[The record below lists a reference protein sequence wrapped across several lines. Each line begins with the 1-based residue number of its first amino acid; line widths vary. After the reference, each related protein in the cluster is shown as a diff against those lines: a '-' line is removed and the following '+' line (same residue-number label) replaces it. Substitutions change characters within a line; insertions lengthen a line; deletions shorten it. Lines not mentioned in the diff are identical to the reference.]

1 MRPERTQSQYVE
13 DLQSRERRPEGDA
26 SRTFEH
32 HRGDELRSRNS
43 GGTGQSP
50 GGGQQPIQQMSPPS
64 SRPKHSPRQIYDNY
78 GSLPLQTVPG
88 RSLEMIP
95 GDKGPTLRSSSHDIA
110 VQEQGPRKDPSVRRS
125 KSPNGSDASVDRD
138 AMGDV
143 DSWGL
148 RVGLL
153 GTSSSASF
161 MEQIHTA
168 VDGRETLDGEHGTKG
183 ARSSHVSTRTL
194 RRTPARKTNSHSADY
209 VLPPRK
215 TADRLMTIHW
225 NYSHVIFPWL
235 DRLQIMKCYEGL
247 WTGNEDPDPYMDTQV
262 FYGILN
268 TIFAI
273 SYKLD
278 PEVQPDEQEE
288 LSAVYFAR
296 AQKLLSFN
304 ILSIGLFEL
313 IPALLLTGQYLQS
326 TNMPR
331 ECFQSIGLAIWIAQ
345 DMGLHLPDTSSSIE
359 GQHERE
365 MARRVWYG
373 CILMDRVAS
382 MTFGRPARISQ
393 ETVMLAPPPI
403 AMDDEYFN
411 ELGTGIQPAGEP
423 SRLDFFL
430 QYCGLH
436 NILGDILEAF
446 YTLPASANNHSMFEY
461 VRFNNSP
468 VTQDVNRLLQF
479 DKAMNGW
486 RDNLE
491 PHLQVSFEYRDV
503 TDALVFKR
511 QAIILYAR
519 FLHIRI
525 LLFRPL
531 FSEASRSIR
540 SRLDDGTSSP
550 APLLGESI
558 TAHCL
563 VSCSKAAQQL
573 IELVANHTRPNGN
586 QLLLPPWWHIISYV
600 YIAAT
605 VVIAAHLFP
614 AVTEKVPISAL
625 TAAKQRAFN
634 VLQHYADSRKPA
646 QRCRSALEALYDK
659 VILPRTR
666 AQSPNGNFNQ
676 HFEPNDQYANSGIA
690 LSADSNQDA
699 GFADLFDATDM
710 LWLNS
715 TSFDPD
721 YNFGL

>member
-13 DLQSRERRPEGDA
+13 DPQSRERRSDGDA
-26 SRTFEH
+26 SKSFEH
-32 HRGDELRSRNS
+32 PRGDELRSWNS
-43 GGTGQSP
+43 GVTGQSP
-50 GGGQQPIQQMSPPS
+50 GGVQQPIQQISPPS
-64 SRPKHSPRQIYDNY
+64 SRTKHSPHQIYDDY
-78 GSLPLQTVPG
+78 GSLPLQTVPSQ
-88 RSLEMIP
+88 SLEMMP
-95 GDKGPTLRSSSHDIA
+95 GDKGSTLRSSSLDIA
-110 VQEQGPRKDPSVRRS
+110 VQEQGLRKAPSVRRS
-125 KSPNGSDASVDRD
+125 KSPNESVASIDRD

-161 MEQIHTA
+161 MKQIQTA
-168 VDGRETLDGEHGTKG
+168 VDGRETLDGGHGTKG

-194 RRTPARKTNSHSADY
+194 RRTPVRKITSHSADY

-235 DRLQIMKCYEGL
+235 DRLQIMKCYEDL

-278 PEVQPDEQEE
+278 PEVQPNEQEE
-288 LSAVYFAR
+288 LSVVYFAR

-313 IPALLLTGQYLQS
+313 IPALLTGQYLQS

-345 DMGLHLPDTSSSIE
+345 DMGLHLPDTTSSVE

-382 MTFGRPARISQ
+382 MTFGRPTRISQ
-393 ETVMLAPPPI
+393 ETATLAPPPT

-436 NILGDILEAF
+436 NILGDILETF
-446 YTLPASANNHSMFEY
+446 YTLPASANNHSKFEY
-461 VRFNNSP
+461 VRLENSP
-468 VTQDVNRLLQF
+468 VTQDVNKLLEF
-479 DKAMNGW
+479 DKALNEW

-491 PHLQVSFEYRDV
+491 PHLEVSSEYRDV

-525 LLFRPL
+525 LLFRPFL
-531 FSEASRSIR
+531 SEASRSIR
-540 SRLDDGTSSP
+540 CHLDDGISSP
-550 APLLGESI
+550 GPLLAESI
-558 TAHCL
+558 TARCL
-563 VSCSKAAQQL
+563 VSCTKAAQQL
-573 IELVANHTRPNGN
+573 IELIANHTRPSGN
-586 QLLLPPWWHIISYV
+586 QLLLPPWWHFISYV

-614 AVTEKVPISAL
+614 AVTEKVTISEL
-625 TAAKQRAFN
+625 TASKQRAFN

-666 AQSPNGNFNQ
+666 VQSPNGNLDQ
-676 HFEPNDQYANSGIA
+676 HFDPNAQYASSGIA
-690 LSADSNQDA
+690 LPADSTQDA
-699 GFADLFDATDM
+699 GFANLFDATDM

-715 TSFDPD
+715 ASFDPD